1 MKTSISKI
9 PILSILMIFIAVSIG
24 AAWNTDYFVV
34 DSISFKLNL
43 VTPLLSII
51 ALSMVMYESRKP
63 STEFAISLSQLL
75 LLIYFL
81 FGTFSFIWAEDNWI
95 FYEKWIIIFAGL
107 FIFYLA
113 NKIEHNEKSFL
124 NIATILSVSA
134 FLVSII
140 GISQYLFSFPDFDLL
155 QYNNIPAST
164 FGNKNAANQ
173 FLVFLFPFTLY
184 LTFFNRIR
192 IYQIIGLISLVTLIF
207 YMLYSVTKGAW
218 IAVTIESIV
227 FLFFA
232 FLKPLRSKI
241 FFDKKIIF
249 LLVIFVSF
257 FLVLQSF
264 SGKQPTSSFENSFNT
279 VKERYENYDSP
290 RWEIWRSV
298 PTIIEDSPYI
308 GHGLGNYNHLS
319 VNQGIHQKLQR
330 VHNDFLE
337 LFVELGYFGVSIFI
351 FLMFALIRD
360 FYLIYKNSFVSTAF
374 FTAPIL
380 ALMGSFIHM
389 MVSWPYQTV
398 HGVIAGALMLSLII
412 KESKKY
418 QKSFL
423 QFRFDTKKIIIIF
436 AIFSFF
442 IFSFSSYKTKTWS
455 DAVSEFYV
463 NSGTQGS
470 IFNYEKLKDASTR
483 LLRKD
488 LKVLNIASEFWRED
502 HPNRSIEIY
511 TLASDNNTLAL
522 YRVFIFLLD
531 NNKIDE
537 SKAVLEKMQ
546 LKSKNNPLTFAATMT
561 FYRKTQDMKAAKDA
575 YFDFKNYV
583 LNRSSFDFRAYL
595 YLHQW
600 SISLQL
606 YEDTEK
612 LYEILRSNWKIAD
625 HVETK
630 MVNFYVYT
638 NQHEKALPHLK
649 YVLEQNPDLV
659 NPIVLKALIDKGLVK
674 LSNGSKS

>member
-9 PILSILMIFIAVSIG
+9 PILSVLVIFLVISIG
-24 AAWNTDYFVV
+24 AAWDTNYFVV
-34 DSISFKLNL
+34 DAIIFKLN
-43 VTPLLSII
+43 VITPVFAII
-51 ALSMVMYESRKP
+51 ALLMTLYEIKKP
-63 STEFAISLSQLL
+63 SKEISITLSQFLL
-75 LLIYFL
+75 LTFFL
-81 FGTFSFIWAEDNWI
+81 FASISIIWAKDHWI
-95 FYEKWIIIFAGL
+95 FYEKWLIL
-107 FIFYLA
+107 FSGFFVFYLVS
-113 NKIEHNEKSFL
+113 KVDLNEKNSL
-124 NIATILSVSA
+124 NIALILSISA
-134 FLVSII
+134 FAVSII

-173 FLVFLFPFTLY
+173 FLVFLFPFVFY
-184 LTFFNRIR
+184 LTFFSRDK
-192 IYQIIGLISLVTLIF
+192 IYQVIGAISLVTLMF
-207 YMLYSVTKGAW
+207 YMFYSVTKGAW
-218 IAVTIESIV
+218 IAVIIQSIV
-227 FLFFA
+227 LLFFVL
-232 FLKPLRSKI
+232 FKPLKGKVS
-241 FFDKKIIF
+241 FDKKIVF
-249 LLVIFVSF
+249 LLFLTASF
-257 FLVLQSF
+257 FFVLQSI
-264 SGKQPTSSFENSFNT
+264 SEKKQTPSFENAFDS
-279 VKERYENYDSP
+279 VKERVENFDSP
-290 RWEIWRSV
+290 RWEIWRSI
-298 PTIIEDSPYI
+298 PTIIEDSPYF
-308 GHGLGNYNHLS
+308 GNGLGNFSHLS
-319 VNQGIHQKLQR
+319 VNQGMHQKLQR
-330 VHNDFLE
+330 VHNDLFE
-337 LFVELGYFGVSIFI
+337 LLVELGVVGVSIFI
-351 FLMFALIRD
+351 FLMFMLIRD
-360 FYLIYKNSFVSTAF
+360 FNLIYKNSFASTAF
-374 FTAPIL
+374 FSAPIL

-436 AIFSFF
+436 AISSFVV
-442 IFSFSSYKTKTWS
+442 FSFSSYKTKTWS
-455 DAVSEFYV
+455 DALSEFYV

-470 IFNYEKLKDASTR
+470 KFNYEKLKDASTR

-488 LKVLNIASEFWRED
+488 LKVLNIASDFWEE

-522 YRVFIFLLD
+522 FRVLVFLLD

-537 SKAVLEKMQ
+537 SKAVLDKML
-546 LKSKNNPLTFAATMT
+546 LKSKNNPVTFAATMT
-561 FYRKTQDMKAAKDA
+561 FYKKTQDMKAAKDA
-575 YFDFKNYV
+575 YLDYKKYV
-583 LNRSSFDFRAYL
+583 LNRSSFDFRSYL

-600 SISLQL
+600 SISLQF

-612 LYEILRSNWKIAD
+612 LYEILRSKWKIAD

-649 YVLEQNPDLV
+649 YVLEQNPELV
-659 NPIVLKALIDKGLVK
+659 NPVVLKALIDKGLVK